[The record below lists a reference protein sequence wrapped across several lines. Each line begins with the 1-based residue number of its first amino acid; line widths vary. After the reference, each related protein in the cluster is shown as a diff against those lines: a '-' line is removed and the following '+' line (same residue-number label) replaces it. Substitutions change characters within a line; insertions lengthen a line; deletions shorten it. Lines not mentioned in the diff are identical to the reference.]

1 MFEKSSDR
9 GGFTIKTTKTG
20 YLYENFNRMQGD
32 VTGRKVL
39 VKFADAEK
47 MGIDKDLNKKWNEI
61 CTNGE
66 YLADIISHECIKCKV
81 IRKGEKV
88 L

>member
-20 YLYENFNRMQGD
+20 YLYENYNRMQGD

-39 VKFADAEK
+39 VKFAWE
-47 MGIDKDLNKKWNEI
+47 NPH
-61 CTNGE
+61 T
-66 YLADIISHECIKCKV
+66 ISY
-81 IRKGEKV
+81 
-88 L
+88 